1 MTREEVRQ
9 AVVALVEARRAAWS
23 SYTLVVEYDNRILVD
38 TKTQTNPF
46 LCVNIAYISG
56 EQVNL
61 AGASHRVY
69 GQLHISA
76 AVRENEGSAKA
87 NELLDFFIPSLHMR
101 SSGNLRLWG
110 SSPVKERPHL
120 GWVYYPVIVPF
131 EADTLV

>member
-46 LCVNIAYISG
+46 LCVNIAYIARLKG
-56 EQVNL
+56 NRQ
-61 AGASHRVY
+61 RTVY

-87 NELLDFFIPSLHMR
+87 NELLDFFVPSLHMR

>member
-1 MTREEVRQ
+1 M
-9 AVVALVEARRAAWS
+9 
-23 SYTLVVEYDNRILVD
+23 VEYDNRILVD

-87 NELLDFFIPSLHMR
+87 NELLDFFVPSLHMR
-101 SSGNLRLWG
+101 SSGNRRLWG